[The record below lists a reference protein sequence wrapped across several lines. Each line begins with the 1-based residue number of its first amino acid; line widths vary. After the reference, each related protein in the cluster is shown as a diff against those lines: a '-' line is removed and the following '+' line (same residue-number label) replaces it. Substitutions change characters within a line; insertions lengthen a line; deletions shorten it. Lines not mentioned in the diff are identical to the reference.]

1 MSDAQK
7 AGPDDAF
14 TTAERLGVEADADE
28 ARRWMLAV
36 SANDDADQITAD
48 VSSGIFGDRVSLLD
62 FDTDDLERFRRLIP
76 IVRLEPRPELES
88 AISIAGSAAQG
99 KVQVFPGDADF
110 FERAHIHA
118 ETEEQAK
125 DILRE
130 IMKATAERA
139 AAQPDVVLLTVD
151 VGAYPEAVVER
162 GRKKKAGDS
171 MDWNAAE
178 LAAGSKTAE
187 AEAGGTRTYGW
198 EDTEVGSG
206 WLFLGW
212 IVAERDEGRIALA
225 SNVIDASWEDPS
237 GTIRSLDGAVD
248 PLVQEI
254 YLELG
259 AIDLVARLAPHIP
272 PDAHMNYQYIMREQV
287 YHYTKEEPSYG
298 KAAKRL
304 YNLFRITDQLE
315 AAAYVREL
323 FDEPWARLYQVPGL
337 LEAADVALDPDSGID
352 RETVMRQL
360 ESVADA
366 IKEVTEGE
374 DEAELLASLGRL
386 RDTAMAEGKES
397 GDWADVLG
405 DVRKRSA
412 EIVSEFFRVH
422 LLAFKPVR
430 DYLDTLGKPA

>member
-1 MSDAQK
+1 MSEPK
-7 AGPDDAF
+7 SDDAF
-14 TTAERLGVEADADE
+14 STAERLGIEADAE
-28 ARRWMLAV
+28 AARRWMLAV
-36 SANDDADQITAD
+36 SSSEDTDQITAD

-110 FERAHIHA
+110 FERAHIRA
-118 ETEEQAK
+118 DDEEQAK
-125 DILRE
+125 SILRD

-171 MDWNAAE
+171 MDWTAAE
-178 LAAGSKTAE
+178 LAAGEKTVE
-187 AEAGGTRTYGW
+187 AEAGGTRTYKW
-198 EDTEVGSG
+198 EDTEVGTG

-212 IVAERDEGRIALA
+212 IVAEREEGRIALA
-225 SNVIDASWEDPS
+225 SNVIDATWEDAQ
-237 GTIRSLDGAVD
+237 GNIKALDGAVD

-272 PDAHMNYQYIMREQV
+272 QDAHSNYQKIMQEQV

-323 FDEPWARLYQVPGL
+323 FDEPSARLYQVPGL
-337 LEAADVALDPDSGID
+337 LEAADVALDPTSGID
-352 RETVMRQL
+352 RDTVMRQL
-360 ESVADA
+360 DVVAEA
-366 IKEVTEGE
+366 IKEVTDGT
-374 DEAELLASLGRL
+374 DEAELLTALAEL
-386 RDTAMAEGKES
+386 RAAALEEGKES
-397 GDWADVLG
+397 GKWAEVLG
-405 DVRKRSA
+405 DVRTRSA
-412 EIVSEFFRVH
+412 EIVSEFFRVR
-422 LLAFKPVR
+422 LLAFDPVR
-430 DYLDTLGKPA
+430 EYLENLQKPA